1 MKKNDSIHFDGIAAH
16 TRDRH
21 VMTSRPGFRTDCAQG
36 NQDGLDDDK
45 ITSASTSNWIFL
57 IWCHAPD
64 SKLFQLWI
72 EKKNRNRFNLIDPS
86 TPVSRR
92 RCTKRLRIGLPKR
105 SGLIGFCVCYFCIFH
120 KGGQNPQ
127 IKWRFEKL
135 QFRGRIL
142 HIPLP
147 SWLDIL

>member
-1 MKKNDSIHFDGIAAH
+1 MKKNDSIHFDEIAAH

-64 SKLFQLWI
+64 SNCESKKI
-72 EKKNRNRFNLIDPS
+72 ETDLIS
-86 TPVSRR
+86 
-92 RCTKRLRIGLPKR
+92 
-105 SGLIGFCVCYFCIFH
+105 LIH
-120 KGGQNPQ
+120 
-127 IKWRFEKL
+127 
-135 QFRGRIL
+135 
-142 HIPLP
+142 PLP
-147 SWLDIL
+147 SVVVVVFGAQKG